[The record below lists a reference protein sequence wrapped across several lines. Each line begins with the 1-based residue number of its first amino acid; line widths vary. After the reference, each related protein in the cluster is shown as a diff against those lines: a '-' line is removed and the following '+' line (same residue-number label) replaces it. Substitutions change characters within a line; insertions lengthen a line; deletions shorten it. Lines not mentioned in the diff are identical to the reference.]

1 MRRSPPPRTTG
12 PGPASGPRGPGGP
25 GGYKEGLTRP
35 GTIRAPA
42 ASPRP
47 APAAAWL
54 RVWTQ
59 ALLLAFITGRPLPAV
74 PPPLRVAWN
83 AQVPRLLECALAT
96 VADRA
101 VEARAKALRDC
112 YSPAALTRVVAG
124 VGTDMLGGR
133 PVPRAAGR
141 VWVPPQLRWAHEAG
155 RVGWGRP
162 ARSAKAAADAAPPL
176 DFALAGLPD
185 WPGIPAGERLRML
198 LRHPLSLEKARNRE
212 LAAIALYGED
222 GRGAFE
228 AALAADLT
236 TALSACLA
244 APATGLRDPLA
255 GRLSEATRILGCPG
269 DWLVTVLRWPVTG

>member
-1 MRRSPPPRTTG
+1 MTTLLSQPGAVAGPRT
-12 PGPASGPRGPGGP
+12 
-25 GGYKEGLTRP
+25 
-35 GTIRAPA
+35 
-42 ASPRP
+42 RP
-47 APAAAWL
+47 APTAAWL
-54 RVWTQ
+54 RLWTQ

-74 PPPLRVAWN
+74 PAPLRVAWN
-83 AQVPRLLECALAT
+83 AQLPRLLECALAT

-101 VEARAKALRDC
+101 VDARATALRGC
-112 YSPAALTRVVAG
+112 YSPAALTRVVVG

-141 VWVPPQLRWAHEAG
+141 VWVLPQLRWAHEAS

-162 ARSAKAAADAAPPL
+162 PRPAEAAADAAPPL

-185 WPGIPAGERLRML
+185 WPGIPAGERLRLL

-222 GRGAFE
+222 GRAAFE
-228 AALAADLT
+228 AALAADLAT
-236 TALSACLA
+236 VLPDCPGG
-244 APATGLRDPLA
+244 PATGQGGSSQRESL
-255 GRLSEATRILGCPG
+255 EATSRLVCANGKEMLDCPG